1 MTGRL
6 PSELLNWEE
15 SERLPMQTRKANA
28 GVSDAS
34 AGRKIDGDDFVL
46 RRAIKISRAVKTQ
59 AAWLAEF
66 SNAVRRKHAQ

>member
-1 MTGRL
+1 
-6 PSELLNWEE
+6 
-15 SERLPMQTRKANA
+15 MQARKAN
-28 GVSDAS
+28 GCSDAS
-34 AGRKIDGDDFVL
+34 AARKIDGDDFVL